1 MVNNTPE
8 SKLDETVKKTLSEYE
23 ASYDSPDWSRMES
36 MLDAAPKP
44 AFSFNLTYVLYGLA
58 AVVIIGGGYAI
69 FNNLKSNKT
78 ETPVETSTPVVV
90 PHKDV
95 VKETPKTDPVVVP
108 APPASQPVAAPAA
121 ETREPV
127 VTKPEPVKETKI
139 ITTETKTEKTQVKTE
154 KTKTK
159 KQSSEPIIEPHDKI
173 IIMGNEPVF
182 GDMLD
187 SSKGIIGET
196 KEKEEIK
203 RAAKAK
209 KETPVGWNQIMT
221 PHMNIDSMRKVRQQ
235 RDSLKN
241 Q

>member
-23 ASYDSPDWSRMES
+23 ASYDAADWSRMEA

-44 AFSFNLTYVLYGLA
+44 AFSFKMSYALYALAGVL
-58 AVVIIGGGYAI
+58 VIGGGYALI
-69 FNNLKSNKT
+69 NNIKNRKSD
-78 ETPVETSTPVVV
+78 TPVSTSTPVVV
-90 PHKDV
+90 PQKDI
-95 VKETPKTDPVVVP
+95 VKETPKTKTVVP
-108 APPASQPVAAPAA
+108 PPIQNVLPPATETKETVISSPEPAK
-121 ETREPV
+121 ETR
-127 VTKPEPVKETKI
+127 T
-139 ITTETKTEKTQVKTE
+139 ITTETKTEKTPVKTD
-154 KTKTK
+154 KPKTK
-159 KQSSEPIIEPHDKI
+159 KQTNEPIIEPHDKI

-187 SSKGIIGET
+187 SSKGIVGET

-203 RAAKAK
+203 KAAKAK

-221 PHMNIDSMRKVRQQ
+221 PHMNIDSMRKARQQ